1 MKKTILAI
9 LLLAFC
15 VSISGAGITDKLR
28 AVIATKNAAA
38 PAGPVYILEELF
50 TAANGTD
57 LNGYNSW
64 SGATTNDLEIQSNA
78 AQVTPTNGNAD
89 QVAKTF
95 TEQDNATFTYEFTVT
110 GGTAN
115 EACCAPNYEPIIAYD
130 ATNGVNFGLPS
141 VKLAE
146 ESDDQWSVAY
156 TQAVSG
162 DLVVAAADQT
172 IPFKVE
178 VECNLTAD
186 TFNMWVGGSKVI
198 TDVALK
204 NTGQA
209 ADTLAISQ
217 GNSWPASQAVI
228 TIDDVKVY
236 AGARQ

>member
-1 MKKTILAI
+1 MRKYLI
-9 LLLAFC
+9 LLC
-15 VSISGAGITDKLR
+15 VFILVCGTIAYARMSLT
-28 AVIATKNAAA
+28 VIAGENAAA
-38 PAGPVYILEELF
+38 PGGPVYILEELF

-64 SGATTNDLEIQSNA
+64 SGTTTNYLEIQSNA
-78 AQVTPTNGNAD
+78 AQVTPINEGAD

-95 TEQDNATFTYEFTVT
+95 TEQNNATFTYEFTVT

-115 EACCAPNYEPIIAYD
+115 EACCSSNYEPIIAYD
-130 ATNGVNFGLPS
+130 ATNGVSFGLPS

-146 ESDDQWSVAY
+146 ESDDQWSVSY
-156 TQAVSG
+156 TQAGTG

-217 GNSWPASQAVI
+217 GNSWPGSQAVF

-236 AGARQ
+236 LGARQ